1 MNSLTVL
8 NLRARLTWLWKRTPF
23 EPRSLNWS
31 GQIPRSQSPR
41 TLQHPSVRSTRCDIT
56 AFVYV
61 CFQRPTVLDI
71 KVRNLEHG
79 NSTVFVSI
87 RRRAAD
93 LFILKKEI
101 FVRSVCLVRRV
112 CCWVSL
118 NVSQSAHAFCLLEFP
133 TFFIA
138 RVPDTSTAVIYRIN
152 LKKKG
157 AATTDLKERLFG
169 EVGPMHVKFLSEP
182 SRSRRPPAPRNSE
195 LIERCMAVGT
205 SIARRPVSRCS
216 IQSSSRQIVP
226 TS

>member
-1 MNSLTVL
+1 VVVEENSL
-8 NLRARLTWLWKRTPF
+8 RAKKLELV
-23 EPRSLNWS
+23 

-152 LKKKG
+152 FKKK
-157 AATTDLKERLFG
+157 
-169 EVGPMHVKFLSEP
+169 
-182 SRSRRPPAPRNSE
+182 
-195 LIERCMAVGT
+195 
-205 SIARRPVSRCS
+205 RCS
-216 IQSSSRQIVP
+216 HHRPEGASVRGSRAHACKISIRTKSATSSSGSSQ
-226 TS
+226 